1 MPNETEVLEAERKF
15 FDALVAGDVKTLER
29 VLSDDFII
37 IDVMGGSEASK
48 PMILGAIG
56 AGWLKFETIKPVE
69 ARVRFYSETAVVTGR
84 TQMQGQLEGA
94 PFEFKSRYTHVYA
107 KQESQ
112 WRLVSAQGTQIA
124 RE

>member
-1 MPNETEVLEAERKF
+1 MPNEAEVLEAEKQF
-15 FDALVAGDVKTLER
+15 FDALVAGDIKTLER

-37 IDVMGGSEASK
+37 IDVMGGSETSK

-56 AGWLKFETIKPVE
+56 AGWLKFEAIKPVE

-84 TQMQGQLEGA
+84 TQMQGELEGA
-94 PFEFKSRYTHVYA
+94 PFEFNSRYTHIYA